1 MLSKSRNAWR
11 EISKGHRPGSAFR
24 VWMRPAAD
32 TGLKGQM
39 SKSAQT
45 ERAADRSHS
54 ETDRR
59 VLQIANRVSATIG
72 MEFFRS
78 IVEHVAEVLPADC
91 VYIGEFVGGQT
102 ERVKALAAWPD
113 LHGDIEHEL
122 AGSASAQVALG
133 KPCLC
138 RSHARGRFPDD
149 PLLAK
154 LGAEACA
161 GIPLVNSGGH
171 SLGLIMTVYRDPLAD
186 PDIPKAI
193 LEAFADRAA
202 AELER
207 KQRGELLRQSE
218 ERHRAFVA
226 LNPDGLWRVEFDPPV
241 PTALPEEEQ
250 LERIYR
256 DGYLAECNE
265 AMARLLGAERVEDLI
280 RCPIQ
285 ELERLSNPSVRRAT
299 LHAIRSGYRF
309 NTVETG
315 PFGRD
320 GKVRYMLRSQ
330 WGIVE
335 DGSLQRIWGCTRE
348 ITDLKVSEMA
358 FDASEQRM
366 LHLME
371 NLPLMVVMLHPDGK
385 VAFCNDHLLECT
397 GWRLADVLEQNWV
410 DLMIPAGE
418 RGQVRAAIAATNA
431 EPRRPIHFESPLL
444 GPAGDH
450 RWVAWDS
457 TSLRDSEGR
466 NAMTANL
473 GRDITDFKK
482 LEARFHQAQKLESV
496 GRLAGGLARDF
507 DKLLTVISGSSER
520 VLEKKSQSDA
530 AYAGLSEIRRAAE
543 KGVVLTQRLLAFSG
557 QPGLRPEV
565 VNLNTLIAEDERM
578 MRQLIGERIQLVTN
592 PDPSLGAVRADA
604 GHLHQIVLNLV
615 LNARDAMPEG
625 GTLTISTTN
634 IEVRSGVAG
643 LSGVR
648 PGSYVQLTVSDT
660 GTGMSEEVR
669 NHLFEPFYT
678 TKKPGKGTG
687 LGLSTVYGLV
697 QQSAGQIVFESEPGR
712 GTSFRIL
719 LPALDVNSN

>member
-1 MLSKSRNAWR
+1 MKLFHAMDSLVASTIRFARPGSRIEIGVGSRAGKATIWLRTDGSGISAGALRSMFNPFRKSRSTRPGVQGGTALALAKAKRIIEAHGGATHVHAGEARELTINVTLPLPKRAMVHKKATTARGRRRGTHFLTKVFHPARLPASPNAPGLMLSKSRNVWR
-11 EISKGHRPGSAFR
+11 EISKEHRPGSALR
-24 VWMRPAAD
+24 VRMRRHLTPASR
-32 TGLKGQM
+32 GQM

-45 ERAADRSHS
+45 ERAAERSH

-113 LHGDIEHEL
+113 MHAGMEHQL

-138 RSHARGRFPDD
+138 RANARDRFPDD

-154 LGAEACA
+154 LSAEACA
-161 GIPLVNSGGH
+161 GIPLLNSGGH
-171 SLGLIMTVYRDPLAD
+171 SLGLIMTLYRNAIAD
-186 PDIPKAI
+186 PEIPKAI

-226 LNPDGLWRVEFDPPV
+226 LNPDALWRIEFEPPV
-241 PTALPEEEQ
+241 PTDLPEEEQ
-250 LERIYR
+250 LERIYS
-256 DGYLAECNE
+256 DGYLAECNQ
-265 AMARLLGAERVEDLI
+265 AMARLMGVERGEELI
-280 RCPIQ
+280 CRPIH
-285 ELERLSNPSVRRAT
+285 ELDRLSNPSVRNAT

-309 NTVETG
+309 STVETG

-335 DGSLQRIWGCTRE
+335 DGMLRRIWGCTRE
-348 ITDLKVSEMA
+348 ITDLKVFEMA

-385 VAFCNDHLLECT
+385 VAFCNDHLLEFT
-397 GWRLADVLEQNWV
+397 GWRLADVLEKNWV
-410 DLMIPAGE
+410 DLMIPDGE
-418 RGQVRAAIAATNA
+418 RGRVRAAIAATNE
-431 EPRRPIHFESPLL
+431 EPRRPVHFESPLA

-450 RWVAWDS
+450 RWIAWDS

-473 GRDITDFKK
+473 GRDITDFKN
-482 LEARFHQAQKLESV
+482 LETRFHQAQKLESV

-507 DKLLTVISGSSER
+507 NKLLTVISSSSEKL
-520 VLEKKSQSDA
+520 LEEQSPSDR
-530 AYAGLSEIRRAAE
+530 AYTALSEIRRAAE
-543 KGVVLTQRLLAFSG
+543 KGV
-557 QPGLRPEV
+557 GL
-565 VNLNTLIAEDERM
+565 
-578 MRQLIGERIQLVTN
+578 
-592 PDPSLGAVRADA
+592 
-604 GHLHQIVLNLV
+604 
-615 LNARDAMPEG
+615 
-625 GTLTISTTN
+625 
-634 IEVRSGVAG
+634 
-643 LSGVR
+643 
-648 PGSYVQLTVSDT
+648 
-660 GTGMSEEVR
+660 
-669 NHLFEPFYT
+669 
-678 TKKPGKGTG
+678 
-687 LGLSTVYGLV
+687 
-697 QQSAGQIVFESEPGR
+697 
-712 GTSFRIL
+712 
-719 LPALDVNSN
+719 